1 MKITL
6 FTSNQPR
13 HISLINNLSKV
24 CDELYVIQEC
34 QTVNTGLTQGQYNK
48 SDIIYK
54 YFQKVSISQNKFFR
68 NFYIDFNNKNIFLY
82 SIKFNDLNKLNLKK
96 IKIFLESDLYIVYGS
111 SFIKDELIEFLQSK
125 RAINIHMGISPYYKG
140 TDCNFWAI
148 YDENIN
154 YVGATIHLLSKNLD
168 SGDILYHA
176 ISKYDE
182 DVFDYSMSTVYS
194 AFQSLEEKIKSK
206 EIFNL
211 IPVRQNRKKL
221 IRYSTKDQFTDDVI
235 NDFFIKIKNLK
246 KETINYNDLINP
258 YLLDLK

>member
-34 QTVNTGLTQGQYNK
+34 QTVNTGLTLGQYKK
-48 SDIIYK
+48 SDIIHK

-82 SIKFNDLNKLNLKK
+82 PIKFNDLNKLNLKK

-111 SFIKDELIEFLQSK
+111 SFIKGELIEFLQSK

-148 YDENIN
+148 YDQNIN
-154 YVGATIHLLSKNLD
+154 YVGATIHLL
-168 SGDILYHA
+168 I
-176 ISKYDE
+176 
-182 DVFDYSMSTVYS
+182 
-194 AFQSLEEKIKSK
+194 
-206 EIFNL
+206 
-211 IPVRQNRKKL
+211 
-221 IRYSTKDQFTDDVI
+221 
-235 NDFFIKIKNLK
+235 
-246 KETINYNDLINP
+246 
-258 YLLDLK
+258 